1 VVEHDVARRDLVDD
15 MAGLVGD
22 LYGAVKAAGPLAQKG
37 PADGD
42 GLVARRFCV
51 RQILAGCIA
60 GQGPAFA
67 DMKKVTGHEVGFAAL
82 FPSVTRER
90 GVRSCN
96 SLWRNWGSLAALAF
110 APL

>member
-1 VVEHDVARRDLVDD
+1 
-15 MAGLVGD
+15 
-22 LYGAVKAAGPLAQKG
+22 
-37 PADGD
+37 
-42 GLVARRFCV
+42 
-51 RQILAGCIA
+51 
-60 GQGPAFA
+60 
-67 DMKKVTGHEVGFAAL
+67 MKKVTGHEVGFAAL